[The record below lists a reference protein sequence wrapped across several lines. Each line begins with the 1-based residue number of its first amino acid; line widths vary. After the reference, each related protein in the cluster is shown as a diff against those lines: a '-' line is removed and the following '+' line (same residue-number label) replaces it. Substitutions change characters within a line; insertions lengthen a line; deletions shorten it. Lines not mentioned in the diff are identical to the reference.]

1 MCIRDRSNLTQICIP
16 QLTVSCQQLLYRGQI
31 HFELHQSQS
40 IVSYL
45 PERLAYN
52 ILLFWNKLL
61 SLLVSPKVQPCSDIC
76 SHQFAMISHVR
87 RKAPQKKRHL
97 KYEMSLCLCYINK
110 IIISDILP
118 VHKLWL
124 LSVPIPLNFPA

>member
-1 MCIRDRSNLTQICIP
+1 MYTTTNCKL
-16 QLTVSCQQLLYRGQI
+16 
-31 HFELHQSQS
+31 S
-40 IVSYL
+40 IT
-45 PERLAYN
+45 
-52 ILLFWNKLL
+52 F
-61 SLLVSPKVQPCSDIC
+61 VSPKVQPCADLC

-118 VHKLWL
+118 AHKLWL
-124 LSVPIPLNFPA
+124 LSVLRLLNFPA